1 MTKRIVVLT
10 SLVFACF
17 ASLGLFAE
25 TVETNDAENVFCDL
39 MMQTTNSWGRDV
51 EVFRAAANAG
61 MRTLS
66 NIPGKAGEPHRLLWL
81 TTVVRLQ
88 SPTNT
93 CDEYL
98 TWQDEKGKWLFGL
111 GHKYRS
117 SSCSNL
123 WLAVADELRCQRI
136 AIPTEESI
144 RNRYRDAVDERYYVW
159 EDYSDYIHGVKVP
172 GDLKA
177 FGVCDEEWQKTV
189 RNCARGYL
197 GDTSYGYE
205 LTVGAFGG
213 FSEVGGDSW
222 KCNVFVAHRLAEC
235 QLPVPAVHHG
245 RFGSKNWPPLAN
257 EWGNP
262 SFEIEHWSVIEPSA
276 FPQPGMVAV
285 KPSAGP
291 NGHVGIMDFDG
302 MAISAQRDS
311 VTRASNVATWGNAV
325 YRRYAND

>member
-25 TVETNDAENVFCDL
+25 TVETNDAENAFCDL

-144 RNRYRDAVDERYYVW
+144 RNRYRDAGSQPAYGAVSVWSGLPDAYYEEMRWRTARLDAASTLASLLVNCYGCQVLPLLPMGERMPI
-159 EDYSDYIHGVKVP
+159 YSNLVERAG
-172 GDLKA
+172 L
-177 FGVCDEEWQKTV
+177 
-189 RNCARGYL
+189 
-197 GDTSYGYE
+197 
-205 LTVGAFGG
+205 
-213 FSEVGGDSW
+213 SESE
-222 KCNVFVAHRLAEC
+222 AERIRQRL
-235 QLPVPAVHHG
+235 L
-245 RFGSKNWPPLAN
+245 
-257 EWGNP
+257 
-262 SFEIEHWSVIEPSA
+262 SA
-276 FPQPGMVAV
+276 DM
-285 KPSAGP
+285 
-291 NGHVGIMDFDG
+291 N
-302 MAISAQRDS
+302 
-311 VTRASNVATWGNAV
+311 
-325 YRRYAND
+325 